1 MAGHYNLL
9 FVKLNNQHLFSTGN
23 QKVST

>member
-1 MAGHYNLL
+1 MTGHYILL